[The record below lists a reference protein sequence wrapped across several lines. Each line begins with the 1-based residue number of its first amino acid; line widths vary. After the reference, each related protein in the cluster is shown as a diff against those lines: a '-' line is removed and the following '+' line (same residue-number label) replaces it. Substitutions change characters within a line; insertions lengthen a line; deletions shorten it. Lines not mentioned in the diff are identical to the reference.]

1 MAAIDMKK
9 VFSISLF
16 FALVLFLV
24 ACNRKM
30 SNGAGDCMAVAS
42 GDTVI
47 FQNNQ
52 AISLFTSCNKE
63 LQATVTNIM
72 DSRCPKGVNCI
83 WAGTVNVE
91 LQLNDQAVVNLAIG
105 KRKDTVFNNRN
116 YSFTLVNVVPYPGS
130 SSDEPKSIIRIVQ
143 N

>member
-1 MAAIDMKK
+1 
-9 VFSISLF
+9 
-16 FALVLFLV
+16 
-24 ACNRKM
+24 
-30 SNGAGDCMAVAS
+30 MAVGS

-52 AISLFTSCNKE
+52 AISLFTPCNKE
-63 LQATVTNIM
+63 LQATVTKIM
-72 DSRCPKGVNCI
+72 YSRCPNGVTCI

-105 KRKDTVFNNRN
+105 KQKDTVFNNRN

-130 SSDEPKSIIRIVQ
+130 SSDEPKSIIRIVEH
-143 N
+143 

>member
-1 MAAIDMKK
+1 
-9 VFSISLF
+9 LF
-16 FALVLFLV
+16 MLVLLAV
-24 ACNRKM
+24 SCQRKM
-30 SNGAGDCMAVAS
+30 NNGRGDCIAVAS

-52 AISLFTSCNKE
+52 SIPLFTPCNKE
-63 LQATVTNIM
+63 LQATVTKIM
-72 DSRCPKGVNCI
+72 DSRCPKGVTCV

-91 LQLNDQAVVNLAIG
+91 LQLNNQAVLNLAIG
-105 KRKDTVFNNRN
+105 RQKDTVFNNRN

>member
-1 MAAIDMKK
+1 MKK
-9 VFSISLF
+9 MFSISFVL
-16 FALVLFLV
+16 LFLLCI
-24 ACNRKM
+24 ASCHRKM
-30 SNGAGDCMAVAS
+30 NNGAGACRAVAS

-52 AISLFTSCNKE
+52 AVSLFTSCNKE
-63 LQATVTNIM
+63 LQATVTRIM
-72 DSRCPKGVNCI
+72 DSRCPKGVTCV

-91 LQLNDQAVVNLAIG
+91 LQLNNQAVVNLAIG
-105 KRKDTVFNNRN
+105 KQKDTVFNNRN

-130 SSDEPKSIIRIVQ
+130 SSDEPKSIIRIIQ

>member
-1 MAAIDMKK
+1 M
-9 VFSISLF
+9 
-16 FALVLFLV
+16 
-24 ACNRKM
+24 N
-30 SNGAGDCMAVAS
+30 NGTGVCMAVAS

-52 AISLFTSCNKE
+52 AISLFTQCKE
-63 LQATVTNIM
+63 LQATVTKIM
-72 DSRCPKGVNCI
+72 DSRCPKGVTCV

-105 KRKDTVFNNRN
+105 KQKDTVFNNRN

-130 SSDEPKSIIRIVQ
+130 SNDEPKSIIRIVQ

>member
-1 MAAIDMKK
+1 MKMK
-9 VFSISLF
+9 NIFSIALF
-16 FALVLFLV
+16 FVFALCLA
-24 ACNRKM
+24 ACHRKM
-30 SNGAGDCMAVAS
+30 NNGAGTCMAVAS

-63 LQATVTNIM
+63 LQATVTKIM
-72 DSRCPKGVNCI
+72 DSRCPKGVTCI

-105 KRKDTVFNNRN
+105 KQKDTVFNNRN
-116 YSFTLVNVVPYPGS
+116 YSFTLVNVIPYPGS
-130 SSDEPKSIIRIVQ
+130 SSDEPKSIIRIVR

>member
-1 MAAIDMKK
+1 MKK
-9 VFSISLF
+9 IFSIILF
-16 FALVLFLV
+16 FVLVMYIV
-24 ACNRKM
+24 SCQRKM
-30 SNGAGDCMAVAS
+30 NNGIGDCMAVAS
-42 GDTVI
+42 GDTVV

-52 AISLFTSCNKE
+52 AISLFSPCNKE
-63 LQATVTNIM
+63 LQATVTRVM

-105 KRKDTVFNNRN
+105 KQKDTVFNNRN